1 VPPSNRVR
9 PLVPLA
15 LWSALAGPALLA
27 LPAAPAHAA
36 VADGIEIGVAPW
48 LQYRF
53 TTTLGNGEQAI
64 EELPT
69 QVGGEIDAESDPEPI
84 PKDMPEMAASINEGA
99 KTFWVQAL
107 SPQASPDPGPAD
119 PVRYASRVFITQ
131 SFRKE
136 EEDATL
142 AYVMSA
148 AHVIGLDPS
157 AAGDDLGPSGSLS
170 FSLDLTS
177 HGPPVVDNV
186 FHAAGFVG
194 ITGLGRAWRPDPA
207 PAGTGSIP
215 LEITAGAFNQSYLE
229 LKLLVPYRVE
239 VDLSDILVGKE
250 FTIRYALQAECG
262 DTKQLDTG
270 CDVYARDPLEAG
282 SGNAF
287 YYTGLMP
294 TDNPIVVPEPGRTAL
309 LLAGG
314 AVLLGLRGASRRS
327 RPGPPGRSP
336 GRRGLARELAAI
348 RAFPISHP

>member
-9 PLVPLA
+9 PLVPFA
-15 LWSALAGPALLA
+15 LWSALAGPVLLA

-36 VADGIEIGVAPW
+36 VADGLDIGEPW

-53 TTTLGNGEQAI
+53 TTTFGNGEQMI

-69 QVGGEIDAESDPEPI
+69 QIGGAIDEERDPEPI
-84 PKDMPEMAASINEGA
+84 PMNLPEMAASIDEGA

-107 SPQASPDPGPAD
+107 SPQASPDPGPAA
-119 PVRYASRVFITQ
+119 PVRYASRIFITQ

-157 AAGDDLGPSGSLS
+157 APGDDLGPSGSLS

-177 HGPPVVDNV
+177 HGPPVVDNL
-186 FHAAGFVG
+186 FHAAGFAG
-194 ITGLGRAWRPDPA
+194 ITGLGHAWRPDPA

-229 LKLLVPYRVE
+229 LRLLAPYRVE

-270 CDVYARDPLEAG
+270 CDVYGRDPLEAG

-287 YYTGLMP
+287 YYTGLTP
-294 TDNPIVVPEPGRTAL
+294 TDEPLVAPEAGGSAM
-309 LLAGG
+309 LLAGAGVMLG
-314 AVLLGLRGASRRS
+314 AARARTRR
-327 RPGPPGRSP
+327 R
-336 GRRGLARELAAI
+336 
-348 RAFPISHP
+348 